1 MKSSTRALTVVTLI
15 ATLGT
20 GAALASG
27 VVEFPDEVRSSS
39 VKLPRGA
46 KKSELPRYAKIDRQQ
61 AEAAA
66 LAVFP
71 GQVVKAKLDNED
83 GYLVWQIDI
92 KHANGVT
99 EVAVDAGNGQVLT
112 MKAEE
117 EDDEGDR

>member
-66 LAVFP
+66 LAV
-71 GQVVKAKLDNED
+71 
-83 GYLVWQIDI
+83 
-92 KHANGVT
+92 
-99 EVAVDAGNGQVLT
+99 DAGNGQVLA
-112 MKAEE
+112 MEAEE